1 MIHFK
6 MNDGHEI
13 PALGFGVYLMTSAEV
28 EEFLPKAIE
37 AGYRHIDTANAYFNE
52 VAVGKVIRESGIP
65 REDFFVTTKLFP
77 QSYPYEQCKADID
90 ATLERLGLDYVDL
103 LLFHQPYGDYV
114 DGWRAMEEAVRAG
127 KVRSIGLS
135 NFPAHKIE
143 QIMNAKPEDR
153 RSIFE
158 EATGIIVFK
167 SRKQDIER
175 RLANSYTNL
184 NIFLQRMGEVEHMLT
199 PLARQAEKTK
209 KYKELCEQLNHNEIN
224 LDIYKHDNAE
234 SARASIGSVLSRIQ
248 AEIDESRKEAEGM
261 DEKYA
266 ENRRRIAQSDELLQ
280 KLNEKILEYTVEM
293 QKKEGDVNVIR
304 ARITFFE
311 QQKEGE
317 EKAVEEG
324 GARLEA
330 IGGELTAAQN
340 SADDYEKKI
349 LDAQRESETLSG
361 EIAALKVR
369 GALRRVAKEHRRHH
383 RKPLGDP
390 PEHRHPLRQKGG
402 GGGAHRRNRRRRRIA
417 QGRNRGG

>member
-143 QIMNAKPEDR
+143 QIMKVAQIKPAALQVELNPYWNQHALKAELAKIGLGDIVYEGWYPFGHGDAKLLAEPVIAKIAEAHGKTVAQVILRWMLQEGVVTFPKTTNPQHVLDN
-153 RSIFE
+153 IDVFDFE
-158 EATGIIVFK
+158 
-167 SRKQDIER
+167 
-175 RLANSYTNL
+175 
-184 NIFLQRMGEVEHMLT
+184 
-199 PLARQAEKTK
+199 
-209 KYKELCEQLNHNEIN
+209 
-224 LDIYKHDNAE
+224 
-234 SARASIGSVLSRIQ
+234 LSD
-248 AEIDESRKEAEGM
+248 DEM
-261 DEKYA
+261 
-266 ENRRRIAQSDELLQ
+266 
-280 KLNEKILEYTVEM
+280 
-293 QKKEGDVNVIR
+293 
-304 ARITFFE
+304 ARINALP
-311 QQKEGE
+311 QKAYYDVP
-317 EKAVEEG
+317 EKAPDFV
-324 GARLEA
+324 LV
-330 IGGELTAAQN
+330 QN
-340 SADDYEKKI
+340 DYSKQ
-349 LDAQRESETLSG
+349 A
-361 EIAALKVR
+361 
-369 GALRRVAKEHRRHH
+369 
-383 RKPLGDP
+383 
-390 PEHRHPLRQKGG
+390 
-402 GGGAHRRNRRRRRIA
+402 
-417 QGRNRGG
+417 

>member
-143 QIMNAKPEDR
+143 QIMEVAQIKPAALQVELNPYWNQHALKAELAKIGLGDIVYEGWYPFGHGDAKLLAEPVIAKIAEAHGKTVAQVILRWMLQEGVVTFPKTTNPQHILDNIDVFDFELSDDEMTRINALPQKAYYDVP
-153 RSIFE
+153 E
-158 EATGIIVFK
+158 EAPDFVLVQNDY
-167 SRKQDIER
+167 SKQ
-175 RLANSYTNL
+175 A
-184 NIFLQRMGEVEHMLT
+184 
-199 PLARQAEKTK
+199 
-209 KYKELCEQLNHNEIN
+209 
-224 LDIYKHDNAE
+224 
-234 SARASIGSVLSRIQ
+234 
-248 AEIDESRKEAEGM
+248 
-261 DEKYA
+261 
-266 ENRRRIAQSDELLQ
+266 
-280 KLNEKILEYTVEM
+280 
-293 QKKEGDVNVIR
+293 
-304 ARITFFE
+304 
-311 QQKEGE
+311 
-317 EKAVEEG
+317 
-324 GARLEA
+324 
-330 IGGELTAAQN
+330 
-340 SADDYEKKI
+340 
-349 LDAQRESETLSG
+349 
-361 EIAALKVR
+361 
-369 GALRRVAKEHRRHH
+369 
-383 RKPLGDP
+383 
-390 PEHRHPLRQKGG
+390 
-402 GGGAHRRNRRRRRIA
+402 
-417 QGRNRGG
+417 

>member
-143 QIMNAKPEDR
+143 QIMKVAQIKPAALQVELNPYWNQHALKAELAKIGLGD
-153 RSIFE
+153 
-158 EATGIIVFK
+158 IVYEGWYPFGHGDAK
-167 SRKQDIER
+167 
-175 RLANSYTNL
+175 LL
-184 NIFLQRMGEVEHMLT
+184 
-199 PLARQAEKTK
+199 
-209 KYKELCEQLNHNEIN
+209 
-224 LDIYKHDNAE
+224 AE
-234 SARASIGSVLSRIQ
+234 SVLAKI
-248 AEIDESRKEAEGM
+248 AEAHGK
-261 DEKYA
+261 
-266 ENRRRIAQSDELLQ
+266 
-280 KLNEKILEYTVEM
+280 
-293 QKKEGDVNVIR
+293 
-304 ARITFFE
+304 
-311 QQKEGE
+311 
-317 EKAVEEG
+317 
-324 GARLEA
+324 
-330 IGGELTAAQN
+330 TAAQVILRWMLQEGVVTFPKTTN
-340 SADDYEKKI
+340 PQHI
-349 LDAQRESETLSG
+349 LDNIDVFDFELSDD
-361 EIAALKVR
+361 EMTRINALPQKAYYDV
-369 GALRRVAKEHRRHH
+369 
-383 RKPLGDP
+383 
-390 PEHRHPLRQKGG
+390 PEEAPDFVLMQNDYSKQ
-402 GGGAHRRNRRRRRIA
+402 A
-417 QGRNRGG
+417 